1 MSVGIAVYTLAE
13 YEALSDG
20 DALAAII
27 AGFSCPL
34 NPEVEDFLRNKAW
47 QSSRLLS
54 TVSYLV
60 MDVETGALLGYFTL
74 MSKPYAVKR
83 EVLSATNR
91 RLISRFAEFDSE
103 TDTYTASVFL
113 IAQIGKNYA
122 VEGGRRISGAD
133 LLALAKNCLRQVRQK
148 IGGKLVLVEREM
160 NRPKLL
166 PFYQG
171 NGFKSWTV
179 RYSERDGIDYDQM
192 IAVI

>member
-34 NPEVEDFLRNKAW
+34 NSEVEDFLRNKAW

-91 RLISRFAEFDSE
+91 KLISRFAEFDSE

-166 PFYQG
+166 PFYQC

-179 RYSERDGIDYDQM
+179 RHSERDGMDYDQM